1 MRLSPTTG
9 QGVMGQ
15 GGGTLSID
23 GVTPASLVGATGGG
37 WGWLDDTTC
46 AGQAD
51 TGTGYTLYQLAQPNT
66 LTVLDATSTGATDA
80 AQNFRAGLSE
90 WAAWM
95 SGGVLKGTRSAT
107 VPFAGGVTVGTCT
120 VLPLTGLGDIDDSG
134 RVFLI
139 ANYAGDAGIVAYTG
153 AGAKLWTVSA
163 GVLDGSNRIRAKNGS
178 VAYQDTDSAWHLL
191 SATTGVLQSF
201 APRTDEVVAMMVP
214 VSISGS
220 IWVVELTN
228 TRLTIR
234 PATSSNGYV
243 LATSANLFF
252 PDAVSLSA
260 GTVRVGWSVTT
271 GEAPTDMRLAD
282 LTIGTGGL
290 STGTTASGSL
300 VITPQS
306 PLTAS
311 NFPIG
316 PIEGG
321 GTLSALKQPRQ
332 ALKADAFVGGEDGKR
347 IYQKYWDQV
356 AAQAFGDTS
365 AGAQPVPTPTPPTHT
380 PSFGTIDVSGQS
392 PVVATVAGDAV
403 QFIAGTGMTLTTDAA
418 AQSVTFDSAGG
429 DVTHTGILTLNQVI
443 YGNGGADI
451 KAVAA
456 TDGQIPIG
464 KTSDGTAIFASL
476 TAGSN
481 ITLTPGPNSI
491 TISATAASADYVV
504 LSDGVQPP
512 TPVNDGA
519 GNFIYVGYTP

>member
-1 MRLSPTTG
+1 
-9 QGVMGQ
+9 MGQ
-15 GGGTLSID
+15 GGGTLSIN

-51 TGTGYTLYQLAQPNT
+51 TGSGYKLYQLAQPNT
-66 LTVLDATSTGATDA
+66 LTVLDATSTGTTDA
-80 AQNFRAGLSE
+80 AQNFRAANSE

-107 VPFAGGVTVGTCT
+107 IPFAGGSTVGTCT
-120 VLPLTGLGDIDDSG
+120 VLPVTGLGDIDDTG
-134 RVFLI
+134 RAFLI
-139 ANYAGDAGIVAYTG
+139 ANYAGDAGIAAYAA
-153 AGAKLWTVSA
+153 AGTQLWSVST
-163 GVLDGSNRIRAKNGS
+163 GVLDGSNRLRAKNGV
-178 VAYQDTDSAWHLL
+178 VAYQDTSSAWHLR
-191 SATTGVLQSF
+191 SATTGALQSF
-201 APRTDEVVAMMVP
+201 APRTDEVVAMTVP
-214 VSISGS
+214 VSISGA

-234 PATSSNGYV
+234 PATSSNGFV

-282 LTIGTGGL
+282 LTVATGGW
-290 STGTTASGSL
+290 SSGTTASGSL
-300 VITPQS
+300 VITPEAT
-306 PLTAS
+306 PLPPAAL
-311 NFPIG
+311 PVG
-316 PIEGG
+316 PIEGRS
-321 GTLSALKQPRQ
+321 TTAATKQPRYAMNEKTFTDARGMATYQ
-332 ALKADAFVGGEDGKR
+332 AWWDAINTAATGPIDPSR
-347 IYQKYWDQV
+347 IV
-356 AAQAFGDTS
+356 PPLPTAQ
-365 AGAQPVPTPTPPTHT
+365 
-380 PSFGTIDVSGQS
+380 PSFGTIDVSGQD
-392 PVVATVAGDAV
+392 PVVATVASDAV
-403 QFIAGTGMTLTTDAA
+403 QLVAGTGVTLTTDAMA
-418 AQSVTFDSAGG
+418 KSVTIDASGTG
-429 DVTHTGILTLNQVI
+429 DVTHTGTLTLNQVI

-476 TAGSN
+476 TAGAN
-481 ITLTPGPNSI
+481 ITITPGPNSI
-491 TISATAASADYVV
+491 TIAATAASADYVV